1 MNPAD
6 ARALIDRLGANGFW
20 NLCGRYE
27 WPATDGPTTITTLH
41 IGDHEKHVSNYDN
54 GAPRLLQQFE
64 YEIDSLADTHRWI
77 HGDPRKELI
86 GNVRAD
92 AAFAKPG
99 LTALMRAAAV
109 ADTGEMQRLL
119 AAKSDP
125 NAQDSSG
132 WTALVYSAQ
141 GEKKDSRR

>member
-1 MNPAD
+1 M
-6 ARALIDRLGANGFW
+6 DRQ
-20 NLCGRYE
+20 RSQRSISE
-27 WPATDGPTTITTLH
+27 TTK
-41 IGDHEKHVSNYDN
+41 KHVSNYDN